1 MARYGL
7 IDGYLDTMRTEIRW
21 RRDLDDVVSEM
32 EDHLYSTVEG
42 LLASGTEP
50 QAAQRTTLD
59 RFGEPEVLKA
69 VYASTP
75 TGGIAVPTK
84 NTIRAGT
91 FALVAGGLW
100 LLGSVT
106 YLLMILTDG
115 PDGAGTLNLNWQVF
129 YAVFSAAILAGG
141 VLTVL
146 SMIGMSKRSGGLG
159 FFAMAGLAI
168 VVLGVAASVLAW
180 AVPFWMGVQGV
191 GLVVFGGVALRNG
204 TAPKLPTML
213 TASGFIIGVI
223 TFVVL
228 NVAQVGPTDSYGDY
242 PLAWGI
248 GGAVGMVLVSAGLI
262 GWGRWL
268 RAEEPADIDQTAVP
282 A

>member
-1 MARYGL
+1 MARYAL

-21 RRDLDDVVSEM
+21 RSDLDDVVSEM

-50 QAAQRTTLD
+50 KAAQQATLD

-100 LLGSVT
+100 LVGSVV
-106 YLLMILTDG
+106 YLLMMTSDEN
-115 PDGAGTLNLNWQVF
+115 GAFDWPAY
-129 YAVFSAAILAGG
+129 YAVFSAAILVGG

-146 SMIGMSKRSGGLG
+146 AMVGVSQRSGGLG
-159 FFAMAGLAI
+159 VIGMVGLVI
-168 VVLGVAASVLAW
+168 VGLGVALSFLAW

-191 GLVVFGGVALRNG
+191 GFLVFASAALVNG
-204 TAPKLPTML
+204 TAPKTQTML
-213 TASGFIIGVI
+213 TAFGFIIGVAA
-223 TFVVL
+223 FV
-228 NVAQVGPTDSYGDY
+228 A
-242 PLAWGI
+242 LA
-248 GGAVGMVLVSAGLI
+248 AAKV
-262 GWGRWL
+262 
-268 RAEEPADIDQTAVP
+268 
-282 A
+282 